1 MTSAK
6 LSRHLTA
13 LALSSLFLL
22 GEVAPARAAGGG
34 RWGLCGGPLT
44 PAPLG
49 NPDLRN
55 APNTAV
61 DIEADRT
68 KYDADSGEYTLL
80 GRPVITR
87 ADQRLKA
94 DRMHYNAQTGHV
106 DAQGDVYYQQS
117 GAVVAG
123 ERGHFNLD
131 TNTGVFSQLRY
142 RIEQGHIHG
151 DAARGE
157 VENPDRTTYTDA
169 RFSTCEPGQEDWW
182 LHSSSLTIDEA
193 QHEAIGRNVWLSFHG
208 IPFAYTPFVSFPV
221 GVKRKTGFLTPVIGS
236 SSTGGFELGIP
247 WYWNIAPNYDATF
260 TPTVYAKRGMQ
271 LGTEFR
277 YLLPNVS
284 GRSQFD
290 YLPND
295 MAAGKD
301 RWLLDLDHHLQIGQH
316 LHSNLKV
323 NRVSDDQ
330 YLDDFGTNLDESA
343 TSALE
348 NRLDADLSFRDWS
361 LSAQVQRW
369 QTVAPNF
376 APRNKPFSTLPRISF
391 DYSPSWG
398 ELPLRFQL
406 ETEAVRFLHPNPEVI
421 DTGYRFDVMPKLTLP
436 FRTLGY
442 YIEPAIAYRY
452 TTYRLDRP
460 NPKLPEDPSRG
471 LPIYS
476 VDSGLY
482 LQRELNLFGKAL
494 TQTLEPRLYYLYV
507 ARRNQDDLPVFDT
520 TQALLTFYQLFE
532 TNRFTGADRMG
543 DANQLTAA
551 VTSRLLSDTTG
562 FEYLRFSI
570 GQIFY
575 FRDQEVTLPGV
586 VEKSAHNSD
595 YVTELRAGLPGLV
608 NASVNYRWN
617 PEGTNNRR
625 LTSRLQ
631 VRGGAASVLNL
642 AYRVEEDDGRKI
654 LSEATGSF
662 GYAVGANWHVVGG
675 WNYSF
680 LDRRTQ
686 ERFAGLEFDSCCYAV
701 RGLFRQFQANPGS
714 TSSAQLQTGFLL
726 QFELKGLGAVGDQI
740 PKFLRETIPGF
751 RPTS

>member
-6 LSRHLTA
+6 LSRHLTT
-13 LALSSLFLL
+13 LALSGLFLL
-22 GEVAPARAAGGG
+22 GEIAPVRGAGGG

-44 PAPLG
+44 PPALG
-49 NPDLRN
+49 NPNLRD
-55 APNTAV
+55 APNTPLR
-61 DIEADRT
+61 IESDTAR
-68 KYDADSGEYTLL
+68 YNARRGEYTLL

-94 DRMHYNAQTGHV
+94 DRMHYNAQTGRV
-106 DAQGDVYYQQS
+106 EAEGDVYYQQS
-117 GAVVAG
+117 GATVAG
-123 ERGHFNLD
+123 ERGHFNLN
-131 TNTGVFSQLRY
+131 TNTGVFNQLRY
-142 RIEQGHIHG
+142 RIEQGHMHG
-151 DAARGE
+151 DATRAK
-157 VENPDRTTYTDA
+157 VENPDRTTYQGA
-169 RFSTCEPGQEDWW
+169 RFSTCRPGAEDWW

-193 QHEAIGRNVWLSFHG
+193 QHEGFARNVWLSFHG
-208 IPFAYTPFVSFPV
+208 VPFAYTPFVSFPV
-221 GVKRKTGFLTPVIGS
+221 GVKRKTGFLMPVIGS

-260 TPTVYAKRGMQ
+260 TPTFYAKRGVR

-277 YLLPNVS
+277 YLLPNADGVS
-284 GRSQFD
+284 RFD
-290 YLPND
+290 YLPHD

-301 RWLLDLDHHLQIGQH
+301 RWLLDLNHRLRVGQH
-316 LHSNLKV
+316 LRTRLLV

-330 YLDDFGTNLDESA
+330 YLDDFGTNLNETA
-343 TSALE
+343 ENALE
-348 NRLDADLSFRDWS
+348 NRLEADLGFRDWN
-361 LSAQVQRW
+361 LSAQIQRW
-369 QTVAPNF
+369 QTVTQNF
-376 APRNKPFSTLPRISF
+376 APRNKPFSTLPRVRF
-391 DYSPSWG
+391 DYSPSW
-398 ELPLRFQL
+398 EALPLQFRL
-406 ETEAVRFLHPNPEVI
+406 ETEAVRFLHPDPDVL
-421 DTGYRFDVMPKLTLP
+421 DTGYRFDVMPELSLP

-442 YIEPAIAYRY
+442 FLEPRIAYRY

-460 NPKLPEDPSRG
+460 NPALPENPSRG

-482 LQRELNLFGKAL
+482 LERGLKLFGSAL

-507 ARRNQDDLPVFDT
+507 ARRNQEDFPVFDT

-532 TNRFTGADRMG
+532 TNRFTGPDRMG

-551 VTSRLLSDTTG
+551 VTSRVLSNTTG

-575 FRDQEVTLPGV
+575 FRDREVTLPGRA
-586 VEKSAHNSD
+586 EESAHNSD

-608 NASVNYRWN
+608 TASVDYRWN

-631 VRGGAASVLNL
+631 IRGGAERVLNL
-642 AYRVEEDDGRKI
+642 AYRVEENDGRKI
-654 LSEATGSF
+654 LSEAEGSVGF
-662 GYAVGANWHVVGG
+662 ALGANWHVVGG

-680 LDRRTQ
+680 LDRQTQ
-686 ERFAGLEFDSCCYAV
+686 ERFAGLEFHSCCYAF
-701 RGLFRQFQANPGS
+701 RGLFRQFQANPES
-714 TSSAQLQTGFLL
+714 VSSQLQTGFLL
-726 QFELKGLGAVGDQI
+726 QFELKGLGAIGDEI
-740 PKFLRETIPGF
+740 PKFLREAIPGF